1 MRCTGGEPAADE
13 RELVL
18 SSAINHARLM
28 KVSGQYV
35 EAMARTGAPQERLVA
50 NRILDSP
57 SVWVRW
63 EHDHAGLM
71 HTVAQQRRPP
81 RQISALK
88 VACFSLI
95 HRKALFEHL
104 RDRQLR
110 GRARQKLLRF
120 FHRSRGYGHALIAEH
135 DSYLRSACSYLCSSH
150 VGSAVMIDG
159 VFQDP
164 MRRYEELYTEYFRA
178 FCEGSV
184 ITEEAEGSAS
194 EALLPYLKLQIA
206 EQRRVVLNM
215 PRMTP
220 SVLPEAALRRPTGDT
235 EKLRVDALRAKF
247 GA

>member
-1 MRCTGGEPAADE
+1 M
-13 RELVL
+13 L

-28 KVSGQYV
+28 TVSGHYV
-35 EAMARTGAPQERLVA
+35 EAMARSGAPQERLVA
-50 NRILDSP
+50 NRILDCP

-63 EHDHAGLM
+63 ERDHAGIM
-71 HTVAQQRRPP
+71 HAVAQQRRLP
-81 RQISALK
+81 RQISVLK
-88 VACFSLI
+88 TTCFSLI

-110 GRARQKLLRF
+110 GQARQQLLRF
-120 FHRSRGYGHALIAEH
+120 FHRTRGYGHALIAEH
-135 DSYLRSACSYLCSSH
+135 DSYLRSACSYLCSNH

-164 MRRYEELYTEYFRA
+164 MRRYEELYSEYFRA

-184 ITEEAEGSAS
+184 ITEAGEESAS
-194 EALLPYLKLQIA
+194 QALLPYLKLQIA
-206 EQRRVVLNM
+206 EQRRLVLDM

-235 EKLRVDALRAKF
+235 EKLRVDALRAKIS
-247 GA
+247 A

>member
-1 MRCTGGEPAADE
+1 MP
-13 RELVL
+13 